1 MRRNKHRLA
10 RALAS
15 VVAPLTTRSDHSSR
29 RVLMFHGVDD
39 VNVDADHDLYNHS
52 REAFIAHIDAL
63 EQWADRHQLPFV
75 AFDGNNEPGLC
86 LTFDDGYASIASMV
100 APLLIERSIPF
111 HVFIPVGLVT
121 DERGTHLSN
130 SDISALATEP
140 LIGFGAHGLTH
151 RPLTEFVDD
160 QLRHELLES
169 RRRLSALTQRDIIT
183 MSYPFGQHD
192 ERVRGAVHGAGFR
205 LAGTSSPG
213 PDNLGGDP
221 LQIPRTDIWAMDSA
235 RDAVLKARGA
245 WDWLL

>member
-15 VVAPLTTRSDHSSR
+15 AFAPLTTRAEHSSR
-29 RVLMFHGVDD
+29 RVLMFHS
-39 VNVDADHDLYNHS
+39 VNDIDVDADRDLYNHS
-52 REAFIAHIDAL
+52 REAFVAHIDAL
-63 EQWADRHQLPFV
+63 QKWAERHQLRFA

-86 LTFDDGYASIASMV
+86 LTFDDGYASIGSIV

-111 HVFIPVGLVT
+111 HVFIPVGLVG
-121 DERGTHLSN
+121 DERGTHLSH
-130 SDISALATEP
+130 SDISMLATEP

-160 QLRHELLES
+160 QLRHELSES
-169 RRRLSALTQRDIIT
+169 RRQLSALTQRDIIT

-192 ERVRGAVHGAGFR
+192 ERVRSAVHGAGFR

-213 PDNLGGDP
+213 PDNPGGDP

-235 RDAVLKARGA
+235 GDAVLKARGA